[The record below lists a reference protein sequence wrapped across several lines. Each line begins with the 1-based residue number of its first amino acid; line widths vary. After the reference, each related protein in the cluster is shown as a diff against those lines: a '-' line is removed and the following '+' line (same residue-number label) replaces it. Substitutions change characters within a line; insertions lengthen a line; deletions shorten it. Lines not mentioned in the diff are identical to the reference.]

1 MIKRFSL
8 RYKTDNDTG
17 FGSQSNN
24 QGSRLINADG
34 SYNVKHS
41 GLPFLQRLNV
51 FHELI
56 TLPTWKFN
64 LLVFAAF
71 IVLNCFFASL
81 YLLVGMEQIEGDM
94 GKTTLEQFSDAFFF
108 SAQTLTTV
116 GYGRQNPVG
125 LYANLISAFEC
136 LVGLMSF
143 ALMTGLLYSRFS
155 RPVAKLIFSEMLL
168 IAPYQ
173 SKTGLMFRLANA
185 RKNHLIECEV
195 ELLLTLNVQEDSQVM
210 RKFYNLNL
218 ERSRINSLAL
228 SWTIVHP
235 IDEQSPLH
243 EVTVKDLIDGDA
255 EFMFFFKAFDDTY
268 SQHVHTRYSYKASQI
283 IENAEFISMFNRSED
298 GTATVLRLNEISTFE
313 KINTLNI
320 KE

>member
-1 MIKRFSL
+1 MVKRFSL
-8 RYKTDNDTG
+8 RYRTDNDTG

-41 GLPFLQRLNV
+41 GLPFFQRLNV

-64 LLVFAAF
+64 LLVFGAF
-71 IVLNCFFASL
+71 IILNCFFAGL
-81 YLLVGMEQIEGDM
+81 YLLVGMDQIQGDL
-94 GKTTLEQFSDAFFF
+94 GQTTWEQFWDAFFF

-125 LYANLISAFEC
+125 LHANFISSFEC

-155 RPVAKLIFSEMLL
+155 RPVAKLVYSNMMV

-173 SKTGLMFRLANA
+173 NKTGLMFRIANA

-195 ELLLTLNVQEDSQVM
+195 ELLLTLNVLEDNQVM
-210 RKFYNLNL
+210 RKFYNLTL

-243 EVTVKDLIDGDA
+243 EVTLKDMIDGDA
-255 EFMFFFKAFDDTY
+255 EFMFFIKAFDDTY

-283 IENAEFISMFNRSED
+283 IENAKFTSMFNRSED
-298 GTATVLRLNEISTFE
+298 GTATVLRLNEISAIE
-313 KINTLNI
+313 KLDTLTI